1 MKTASYIALG
11 QNGIQMRHLDMI
23 ANNIA
28 NSSTNAFRGERAS
41 FGSYMVRQPDGQTL
55 SYVRDKGARLDTRE
69 GDLLATS
76 NNMDV
81 GIRGAGYLVAKTADG
96 VAYTR
101 NGRLRI
107 DLERR
112 LTTDS
117 GRPLLGERGGEVR
130 IDGDPSDMVIARNG
144 IVSVNGRQ
152 IDRLQVVKFDDE
164 QSLQKTG
171 DGLYTTDKT
180 PAPAPQAEIRQGM
193 IETSNVRP
201 VVELTAMMAIVR
213 NYQGAQNF
221 LDGEHQRQL
230 KAIRELPRAD
240 QG

>member
-1 MKTASYIALG
+1 
-11 QNGIQMRHLDMI
+11 
-23 ANNIA
+23 
-28 NSSTNAFRGERAS
+28 
-41 FGSYMVRQPDGQTL
+41 
-55 SYVRDKGARLDTRE
+55 
-69 GDLLATS
+69 
-76 NNMDV
+76 
-81 GIRGAGYLVAKTADG
+81 
-96 VAYTR
+96 
-101 NGRLRI
+101 
-107 DLERR
+107 
-112 LTTDS
+112 
-117 GRPLLGERGGEVR
+117 
-130 IDGDPSDMVIARNG
+130 MVIARNG